1 MNGTEKRKR
10 KNPRRDL
17 EAVAIRHSQCLGGEK
32 VVNFDPFFSSENNN
46 LRWTN
51 GRGNLCPFCA
61 RGNIY
66 ELRKVKAYSS
76 FEGCDSLRFS
86 HSLCK

>member
-1 MNGTEKRKR
+1 MNGMKRKR
-10 KNPRRDL
+10 KNPGEDL
-17 EAVAIRHSQCLGGEK
+17 EAMAIRHSQCLEEKKSGE
-32 VVNFDPFFSSENNN
+32 FRPLFLSENNN

-51 GRGNLCPFCA
+51 GRGNLSPFCA

-66 ELRKVKAYSS
+66 ELRKGKAYSS
-76 FEGCDSLRFS
+76 LEGRDSLRFS